1 MQCLAS
7 VIHQVGVIESLKGAS
22 PRPPR
27 GPLSVADWN
36 WIGSS
41 ESNQNQETS
50 EGLELASA
58 RARSDSPAVL
68 WHCTQLCDLTPLR
81 GRQTNRRVP
90 RNQRCPSGQTRARG
104 NGNSWLYDKLLPRE
118 SGVAASSL
126 TFRGQIKQEDSIS
139 RRGRAQGSIEQ
150 RLVATLAPCNGLFGG
165 SRP

>member
-7 VIHQVGVIESLKGAS
+7 VNHQGWGDRVAERCESTAPSGTAFCGRLELDWFFGVKPKPRNFRRSGAS
-22 PRPPR
+22 F
-27 GPLSVADWN
+27 GKN
-36 WIGSS
+36 QIGQPCSA
-41 ESNQNQETS
+41 
-50 EGLELASA
+50 LALHPTV
-58 RARSDSPAVL
+58 R
-68 WHCTQLCDLTPLR
+68 LTPLR

-126 TFRGQIKQEDSIS
+126 TFRGQTKQGDSIS

-150 RLVATLAPCNGLFGG
+150 RLVATLASCNGLFGG